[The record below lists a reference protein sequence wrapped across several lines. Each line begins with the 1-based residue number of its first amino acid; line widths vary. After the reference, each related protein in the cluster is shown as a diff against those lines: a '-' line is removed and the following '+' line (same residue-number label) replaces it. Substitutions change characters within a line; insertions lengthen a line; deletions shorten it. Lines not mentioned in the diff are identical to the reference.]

1 MKAAGPKFKQALAK
15 VAAVLQVCIGALLL
29 VGTIGLTLTAYKTVR
44 YESEQITQNLTA
56 AGDALESL
64 RETYGQSADN
74 LFGLAGPMDDIS
86 TKLDGVS
93 AALYRIGGLFPNVWP
108 VKGVGE
114 KWKDVSSDV
123 ESIAEAVK
131 KQSKT
136 IERYRDD
143 GHEKTLNAMTKT
155 IESIRHTA
163 QMLDGANS
171 AGRWCGFVCVLG
183 FCVSMLFFTNGVL
196 LFLLARNEKGKET
209 P

>member
-44 YESEQITQNLTA
+44 YESEQITQNLAA

-64 RETYGQSADN
+64 HETYGQSADN

-86 TKLDGVS
+86 TKLGGVS
-93 AALYRIGGLFPNVWP
+93 SKVRRAGELIAKVPFC
-108 VKGVGE
+108 KETGE
-114 KWKDVSSDV
+114 KWKDVSGDV

-131 KQSKT
+131 KQGKT
-136 IERYRDD
+136 IEGYRDD
-143 GHEKTLNAMTKT
+143 GHEKTMVAMSKT
-155 IESIRHTA
+155 IESIRHTT

-171 AGRWCGFVCVLG
+171 TGRWCGFVCVLG
-183 FCVSMLFFTNGVL
+183 FCVSMLFFTNGML
-196 LFLLARNEKGKET
+196 LFLLARSEN
-209 P
+209 

>member
-1 MKAAGPKFKQALAK
+1 MNTVNLSLKRALAK
-15 VAAVLQVCIGALLL
+15 FVAALQVCIGALLL

-44 YESEQITQNLTA
+44 YESEQIAQNLAA

-114 KWKDVSSDV
+114 KWKEVSSDV
-123 ESIAEAVK
+123 ESMAEAVK

-136 IERYRDD
+136 IEWYKDD
-143 GHEKTLNAMTKT
+143 GHGKTLLAMSKT
-155 IESIRHTA
+155 IESIRHTTK
-163 QMLDGANS
+163 MLEGADS

-183 FCVSMLFFTNGVL
+183 FCVSMLFFTNGML
-196 LFLLARNEKGKET
+196 LFLLARSEN
-209 P
+209 